1 MSPNRHQQ
9 VAQPR
14 QARADMLLAGTAQ
27 ISVHAEHILMCQ
39 SIVYLVIIGCPRSSF
54 LVHFRA

>member
-9 VAQPR
+9 VAQPH

-27 ISVHAEHILMCQ
+27 MSVYAEHISMCQ
-39 SIVYLVIIGCPRSSF
+39 SIVYLVIIDCPHCSF
-54 LVHFRA
+54 LFHFRA